1 MPSSVPIHLKNQ
13 HGIAALKARIAILAI
28 ATVAALAAAIPLRA
42 QEPTAAGLWQKLDED
57 TKKPVI
63 WFLFVDRGGV
73 FEGYAAKMFPEPG
86 EDPNPVCTRCTDDR
100 KGMPLLGL
108 PMIRGMKRNGLR
120 YEGGTIL
127 DPRDGNVYKAVM
139 TLDPANGILILR
151 GYLGFEFL
159 GKNDIWHHVPD
170 SQCAQID
177 KALLAK
183 LKPPCAE
190 AAKAAPKGKAKAPAP
205 K

>member
-1 MPSSVPIHLKNQ
+1 LKNK
-13 HGIAALKARIAILAI
+13 HGITDLKARIATLVLA
-28 ATVAALAAAIPLRA
+28 AAAVLTAAAIPSRA
-42 QEPTAAGLWQKLDED
+42 QQSQQQPPQQPTAAGLWQKLDED

-63 WFLFVDRGGV
+63 WFLFVDQGGV
-73 FEGYAAKMFPEPG
+73 FEGYAAKLFTQPG

-108 PMIRGMKRNGLR
+108 PMIRDMKRVGLR

-127 DPRDGNVYKAVM
+127 DPRDGKVYSAVM
-139 TLDPANGILILR
+139 TLDPAKGTLTLR

-159 GKNDIWHHVPD
+159 GKNDIWYRVPD
-170 SQCAQID
+170 SGFKEVDPAI
-177 KALLAK
+177 LAK
-183 LKPPCAE
+183 Y
-190 AAKAAPKGKAKAPAP
+190 APERLETKKGKAK